1 MKGYFVGVMLMC
13 TSKQLLI
20 RFEGIP
26 NSLIVN
32 ERSHVIQTKSFLM
45 CRSGTFIE
53 ITTST
58 DI

>member
-1 MKGYFVGVMLMC
+1 MC

-32 ERSHVIQTKSFLM
+32 ERRHVIQTKSFLM
-45 CRSGTFIE
+45 CSSGTFIE

>member
-32 ERSHVIQTKSFLM
+32 ERRHVIQTKSFL
-45 CRSGTFIE
+45 CVDPVYLLKLQQALI
-53 ITTST
+53 
-58 DI
+58 